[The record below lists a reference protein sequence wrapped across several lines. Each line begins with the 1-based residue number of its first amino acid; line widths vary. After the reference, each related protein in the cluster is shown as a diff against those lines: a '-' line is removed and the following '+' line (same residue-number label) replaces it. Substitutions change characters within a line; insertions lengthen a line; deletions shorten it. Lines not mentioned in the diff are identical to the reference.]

1 MSASDA
7 EPVPPVLVARIVIV
21 LTAAV
26 VGVPEIKPVVV
37 FTTRP
42 AGKLVAPKEVGVPLA
57 VIMKIALESD
67 SRTRPIAMLLSQNPT
82 PYEEE

>member
-7 EPVPPVLVARIVIV
+7 EPVPPALVARIVIV

-37 FTTRP
+37 FSERS
-42 AGKLVAPKEVGVPLA
+42 AGKPMALYEETVPLA
-57 VIMKIALESD
+57 VI
-67 SRTRPIAMLLSQNPT
+67 
-82 PYEEE
+82 